1 MKNLLLVI
9 SLLFVGTAFSQTFIY
24 VDASNLSTRLTGTET
39 YTGGKWRNTTAF
51 ITVDRKTVEYFSE
64 DYKRTYDIVD
74 IEVGDGNFVLY
85 HMIDPVDN
93 KKVDFNYSE
102 SLAIFWWSE
111 GGLDLRHAF
120 SINRISK

>member
-1 MKNLLLVI
+1 MKQLLLILGILIGGSVY
-9 SLLFVGTAFSQTFIY
+9 SQTYIY

-51 ITVDRKTVEYFSE
+51 ITVDRNTVEYFSE

-85 HMIDPVDN
+85 HLFDSVDN

-102 SLAIFWWSE
+102 SLAIFWWTES
-111 GGLDLRHAF
+111 GLDLRHAF